1 MLRFVE
7 WCVAGEIVAADKLVA
22 LRSVKRLPLSGA
34 RPPIIRKPVDDAAI
48 GETIARLPAVYAA
61 IVTVCR
67 HSGARPGEV
76 LAMRPGEI
84 DTTSH
89 AGVWVW
95 RPTKHKTQRF
105 GIERA
110 LVLGSRCIK
119 AIQPWIAGVAHDEIV
134 FTTDCIRRVRTS
146 GAIRLRSR
154 RRSVPITASDLRRAV
169 RIACEAA
176 SVATWTPYSL
186 RHSGLTD
193 FRDVGGMDAAQ
204 IQGGHST
211 SRTTER
217 YARANLARAIEAA
230 RVCG

>member
-1 MLRFVE
+1 MAQAVR
-7 WCVAGEIVAADKLVA
+7 
-22 LRSVKRLPLSGA
+22 
-34 RPPIIRKPVDDAAI
+34 RPR
-48 GETIARLPAVYAA
+48 
-61 IVTVCR
+61 CN
-67 HSGARPGEV
+67 
-76 LAMRPGEI
+76 
-84 DTTSH
+84 

-105 GIERA
+105 GLERA
-110 LVLGSRCIK
+110 LVLGPRCIK
-119 AIQPWIAGVAHDEIV
+119 ALEPWLSGVPENEVV
-134 FTTDCIRRVRTS
+134 FTTDCIKRVRSANT
-146 GAIRLRSR
+146 IRLRSR
-154 RRSVPITASDLRRAV
+154 RKQLPITAADLRRAV

-186 RHSGLTD
+186 RHSGLTE

-217 YARANLARAIEAA
+217 YARANLGRAIEAA